1 MVMPRAPLRVCVCSA
16 TRHDGIVQEIGH
28 EQMPAVTVEA
38 QNHDHQQIYGD
49 YRIVPKHYHI

>member
-1 MVMPRAPLRVCVCSA
+1 MNSPQNGDAPGPPPSCVCSA

-38 QNHDHQQIYGD
+38 RTMTINKF
-49 YRIVPKHYHI
+49 IVIIE